1 MTERS
6 APRVFEPSAQGPGP
20 AQRHDWRATRL
31 EPELDAA
38 REQARAALHAAL
50 AAPAAASDPEGVTAW
65 AAAELA
71 AERCLDLALGW
82 AYDQLDAPRPAPAAL
97 PADLRRRAPRTGALA
112 CQALTAPDARTR
124 LIFVE
129 DLLAHLESEGAR

>member
-1 MTERS
+1 VTERS
-6 APRVFEPSAQGPGP
+6 APRIVEPSAQGPGP
-20 AQRHDWRATRL
+20 ARRHDWRATGL

-38 REQARAALHAAL
+38 REQARAALRAAL
-50 AAPAAASDPEGVTAW
+50 AAPAVPDPDGVTAW
-65 AAAELA
+65 AAAELT

-82 AYDQLDAPRPAPAAL
+82 AYDQLDAPRPAAAAL

-112 CQALTAPDARTR
+112 CQALTAPDARAR

-129 DLLAHLESEGAR
+129 DLLAHLQSEGAR